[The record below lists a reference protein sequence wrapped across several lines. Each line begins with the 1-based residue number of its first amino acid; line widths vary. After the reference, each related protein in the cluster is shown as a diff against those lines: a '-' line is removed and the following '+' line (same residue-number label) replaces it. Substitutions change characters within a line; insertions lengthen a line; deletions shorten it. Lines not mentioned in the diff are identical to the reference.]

1 MHTHNGTLYP
11 MLGVGAFMTMFWTGI
26 VVGHELGLTCFP
38 LLAAG
43 LLSGCVATIGVA
55 ELERGD
61 RRGIPRRRP
70 REAPSGPRADVATGT
85 AVGPRPG
92 PRESTVPAAGAVTT
106 LA

>member
-1 MHTHNGTLYP
+1 MNTHSGTLYP
-11 MLGVGAFMTMFWTGI
+11 MLAVGAFMCMFWTGI

-55 ELERGD
+55 ELERRD
-61 RRGIPRRRP
+61 RQGIPRQQP
-70 REAPSGPRADVATGT
+70 GEAPSAPRADVVTSTVAR
-85 AVGPRPG
+85 PRLA
-92 PRESTVPAAGAVTT
+92 PRESTVPAASAAST